1 MILARS
7 QAPVRDPGAAA
18 RRAAPRLL
26 GPTCDWH
33 SSMSW
38 AHCGRYRVARRTRV
52 DENHD
57 MGLVAGPRPDVVGA
71 WLAEIPGCD
80 RDSRGQ
86 EVGVPE
92 PGSWLVSSSCT
103 FGLDPGGFGRP
114 ERAGRWSWRAVH
126 ARIRLRSVGDS
137 WLAQVLRRPLDSAL
151 SFPPHEPKAEML
163 GVPVDSRPPDG
174 RRGATGHRTDA
185 TSASLVFTWDLH

>member
-71 WLAEIPGCD
+71 WLAEVSRCD
-80 RDSRGQ
+80 RDSRDQ
-86 EVGVPE
+86 ELGVPE
-92 PGSWLVSSSCT
+92 PGSCSCPAGAHSASVPG
-103 FGLDPGGFGRP
+103 GLDGLNEPDDGLGGRFTLGSVSGALAIPPKVHHMDRSQKRWGCQNTRDRP
-114 ERAGRWSWRAVH
+114 MGGEAPQTTGPMLLGLLTPRQDHRAEAE
-126 ARIRLRSVGDS
+126 ARTAGL
-137 WLAQVLRRPLDSAL
+137 
-151 SFPPHEPKAEML
+151 
-163 GVPVDSRPPDG
+163 
-174 RRGATGHRTDA
+174 
-185 TSASLVFTWDLH
+185 